1 MEREERVERG
11 GGEIFLF
18 LSSSSSSCF
27 FIFLPFCLTPLFSL
41 FFIYFY
47 KQQNQQ
53 QQHTDLH
60 PGNIMVRVRDDS
72 DNDSLQLQHQH
83 QSLESLSSSEA
94 SASRGQ
100 LQLVLLDLGL
110 AEELTLPVRTVFI
123 SLLNAISR
131 GDGRAGA
138 RLMLRMSAR
147 QRCEDPSAFE
157 KDMVRLFEAS
167 ADVRSP
173 GGIDL
178 DAVLKGALRAARAH
192 EVSIDSGFAAL
203 VVGVCVIVGFARA
216 LDPGTN
222 LMDAATP
229 SLLAYNLT
237 GRAMGRL
244 YS

>member
-1 MEREERVERG
+1 
-11 GGEIFLF
+11 
-18 LSSSSSSCF
+18 
-27 FIFLPFCLTPLFSL
+27 
-41 FFIYFY
+41 
-47 KQQNQQ
+47 
-53 QQHTDLH
+53 
-60 PGNIMVRVRDDS
+60 MVRVRDDDDDKDDDDD
-72 DNDSLQLQHQH
+72 DNDRGHLGNDSTGSSSGGGGSSSSPQQRQP
-83 QSLESLSSSEA
+83 QTLESLSSSEA
-94 SASRGQ
+94 SAARGK

-110 AEELTLPVRTVFI
+110 AEELSPPVRTVFI
-123 SLLNAISR
+123 SLLNAIAA

-147 QRCEDPSAFE
+147 QRCEDPLAFE
-157 KDMVRLFEAS
+157 KDMVRLFGEH
-167 ADVRSP
+167 ADVRAP

-178 DAVLKGALRAARAH
+178 DAVLKGALRAARTH

>member
-1 MEREERVERG
+1 MARVRDDDG
-11 GGEIFLF
+11 GA
-18 LSSSSSSCF
+18 SSTASPSPVSASA
-27 FIFLPFCLTPLFSL
+27 PAPPPA
-41 FFIYFY
+41 
-47 KQQNQQ
+47 QQNQQ
-53 QQHTDLH
+53 H
-60 PGNIMVRVRDDS
+60 
-72 DNDSLQLQHQH
+72 QHQKHH

-94 SASRGQ
+94 SAARGR

-110 AEELTLPVRTVFI
+110 AEELTPPVRAVFI
-123 SLLNAISR
+123 SLLNAISA
-131 GDGRAGA
+131 GNGRAGA
-138 RLMLRMSAR
+138 RLMLRMGAE
-147 QRCEDPSAFE
+147 QRCERPLAFE
-157 KDMVRLFEAS
+157 RDMVALFAEHAR
-167 ADVRSP
+167 VRAA

-192 EVSIDSGFAAL
+192 EVSIDSGYAAL

-237 GRAMGRL
+237 GRALGRL